1 MEGFKRILEVNVTC
15 DSLGQWNPE
24 TQTLCSGEGNVF
36 SYLLIISVHLNI
48 VHFKTKDR
56 MKNISE

>member
-1 MEGFKRILEVNVTC
+1 MEGFKQILEVNVTC

-24 TQTLCSGEGNVF
+24 TETLCSGEGVF
-36 SYLLIISVHLNI
+36 FYLLIISVHLNI
-48 VHFKTKDR
+48 VHLKTKER